1 MRSPLQRFLL
11 PQQGGATWVYDSMNM
26 DGFGQQLADF
36 ATPATMKDI
45 SFNGNDLSGVSGHI
59 PFYRT
64 NTLQQKHTLVFD
76 SSKCMKGPIIS
87 YAGELTIFL
96 LIEADIAFTSA
107 AGNIISYGAGGGIS
121 IGNGSVDFTKARF
134 SCNGVGNFETT
145 TSGILV
151 NGQFLVLICQL
162 RTDGSNW
169 FVDFWKNYNFIET
182 VSAAA
187 PISSSDYFTLGALN
201 SSSISGGWVGQFGF
215 GAAFNSALYRDQPSI
230 FYQLQKTFCVRGGL
244 AS

>member
-1 MRSPLQRFLL
+1 MMSPLQRFLL
-11 PQQGGATWVYDSMNM
+11 PQQAGAAWVYDPMNM
-26 DGFGQQLADF
+26 DGLGQQLADF
-36 ATPATMKDI
+36 DVPSTMKDN
-45 SFNGNDLSGVSGHI
+45 SFNGHDLINVAGYT

-64 NTLQQKHTLVFD
+64 NTMQQKHTLVFD
-76 SSKCMKGPIIS
+76 GSKCMHGPILS
-87 YAGELTIFL
+87 YAGEITVFL

-121 IGNGSVDFTKARF
+121 IGNGAVDFTKARF
-134 SCNGVGNFETT
+134 SCNGIGNFETT
-145 TSGILV
+145 TSGVLV

-169 FVDFWKNYNFIET
+169 FVDFWKNYDFIET
-182 VSAAA
+182 VSASA
-187 PISSSDYFTLGALN
+187 PIASSDYFTLGALN

-215 GAAFNSALYRDQPSI
+215 GAAINSALYRDQPAI
-230 FYQLQKTFCVRGGL
+230 FSQLQKAFCVRGGL